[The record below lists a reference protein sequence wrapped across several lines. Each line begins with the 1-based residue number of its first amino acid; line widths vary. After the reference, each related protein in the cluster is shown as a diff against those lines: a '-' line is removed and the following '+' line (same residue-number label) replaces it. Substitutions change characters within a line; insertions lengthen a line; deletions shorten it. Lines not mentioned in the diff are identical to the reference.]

1 MSIEGVS
8 CVSITWLDWGKKRQ
22 AGICVWMPQ
31 FNSKLFAKCQPC
43 ESILWKINSQE
54 IFLSFLDLSLSKN
67 HLSIYSQNVISHDI
81 IFTHSLFY
89 LMYDLNYT
97 SLQDNFSLE
106 ELFLIHKK
114 TLTMMIQSPIGLYQ
128 ISLKKYLFNSHNE
141 FFIFFESYC
150 LVIIDGIRNY
160 LIFVVIRNL
169 IFYRFIWLTFLI
181 KN

>member
-1 MSIEGVS
+1 
-8 CVSITWLDWGKKRQ
+8 
-22 AGICVWMPQ
+22 MPQ

-114 TLTMMIQSPIGLYQ
+114 TLTMMMMKIQSPIGLYQ
-128 ISLKKYLFNSHNE
+128 ISLKKYLFNSYNE
-141 FFIFFESYC
+141 FFILFESYC
-150 LVIIDGIRNY
+150 DHRDHRRDSKFSYIRCNKELNFLSIHLIGVSHKKLTLVLYIYVFPLQYLNYAII
-160 LIFVVIRNL
+160 
-169 IFYRFIWLTFLI
+169 
-181 KN
+181 